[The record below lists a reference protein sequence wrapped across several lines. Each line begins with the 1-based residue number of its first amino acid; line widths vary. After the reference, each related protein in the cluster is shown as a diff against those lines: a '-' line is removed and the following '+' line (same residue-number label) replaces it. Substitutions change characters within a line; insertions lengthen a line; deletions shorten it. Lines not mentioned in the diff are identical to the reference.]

1 MIRGIV
7 ASSMRFRLLVLA
19 LAAAL
24 MIFGYWRLPSM
35 AVDTVPEF
43 TPPYVE
49 IQTEALG
56 LSAAEV
62 ESLITVP
69 MEQILLN
76 GVPWLD
82 EVRSESVPSLSSI
95 VLVFDPGTDIMR
107 ARQMVQERLTQARD
121 LPHVSRPPTMIQPLS
136 SSSRVMMVRLSSDE
150 LTPIEMSVISRWT
163 IKPRLMG
170 IEGVA
175 NVSIFGQRERQLQ
188 VQVDPEKLREQGVT
202 LAQVIETTANALWVS
217 PLTFVEAS
225 TPGSGGFIDTPNQRL
240 GIQHLLPISTA
251 EDLARVTMKG
261 VSEGGQTLG
270 DVATVVEDHQ
280 PLIGDAVTEEGQ
292 DLFLVVEKFPGTNT
306 LQVTKDIE
314 TALDDMAPG
323 LQGIETDTSVYRPAS
338 FIETA
343 VDNLK
348 SALLIGAFLVVLLMA
363 CFLFDW
369 RVAIISLIAIP
380 LAFLAAV
387 VVLYIR
393 GSTMNSMVLAGLVIA
408 IGAVIDD
415 AIIDIENIK
424 RRLHERRQLGQ
435 QVSTATVIVE
445 ASQEV
450 RGTVA
455 YATAISII
463 AVGPLFF
470 LDGTTGSFYR
480 SIAFSYI
487 LALLASMVVALT
499 VTPALAATLLAS
511 PASAR
516 RESPIVRWLQRG
528 YESILPRFVY
538 KPRWAVAA
546 LAVLLVAG
554 FAILPFLDQTNRPS
568 FKETDLL
575 VHWEAAPGT
584 SLPEM
589 NRITNQV
596 SSELR
601 AIPGVRNVGA
611 HVGRAI
617 TSDQIVSVNTG
628 EIWLSIDSSANYDET
643 TSSIRETVEGY
654 PGISR
659 NVLTYSDER
668 FDDPRIAGTSED
680 IVVRIYGQEYGE
692 LKTKADEVMQ
702 ILAGV
707 DGVANERIEQL
718 SQEPQVEIQVDLDKA
733 QQFGLKPGDV
743 RRAAAAMLQ
752 GIEVGNLFEQQKV
765 FDVLVVGVPE
775 VRHSVTS
782 VQNLMIDTPDGG
794 QVRLGD
800 VADVRVAPN
809 LSSIKHD
816 AVSRKIDVL
825 ASVNGRSA
833 SAVANEIEDK
843 LGAVNFP
850 LEYHAEVLGDY
861 ATDESERNRIFA
873 LSITAALLIFLL
885 LQAAFASWRLAA
897 LVFLTLPTALVGGI
911 VVAFLRE
918 DPVSIGALV
927 GFLTVLG
934 IAARNAI
941 MLIRRYQFLQTVEQ
955 LEVGPELAMR
965 GALDRLPAIVL
976 TSLATA
982 VALLPLVITGDRAG
996 QEIIYPMAIVILGG
1010 LVTSTLLNLFVVP
1023 SFYGHVA
1030 PGPKTVTSREYGTT
1044 GGQVASSPASD

>member
-7 ASSMRFRLLVLA
+7 GSSMRFRLLVLA
-19 LAAAL
+19 LAAAV

-95 VLVFDPGTDIMR
+95 VLVFDPGTDILR
-107 ARQMVQERLTQARD
+107 ARQMVQERLSQARD
-121 LPHVSRPPTMIQPLS
+121 LPHVSKPPTMIQPLS
-136 SSSRVMMVRLSSDE
+136 SSSRVMMVRLSSDQV
-150 LTPIEMSVISRWT
+150 TPIEMSVISRWT

-225 TPGSGGFIDTPNQRL
+225 SPGSGGFIDTPNQRL

-251 EDLARVTMKG
+251 EDLAQVTMKG

-292 DLFLVVEKFPGTNT
+292 DLFLVIEKFPSSNT
-306 LQVTKDIE
+306 LQVTKDVE
-314 TALDDMAPG
+314 SALDDMKPG
-323 LQGIETDTSVYRPAS
+323 LPGIETDTSVYRPAT

-348 SALLIGAFLVVLLMA
+348 SSLLIGAFLVVLLMA
-363 CFLFDW
+363 FFLFDW
-369 RVAIISLIAIP
+369 RVAVISLIAIP

-393 GSTMNSMVLAGLVIA
+393 GTSMNSMVLAGLVIA

-424 RRLHERRQLGQ
+424 RRLHERRQEGQ
-435 QVSTATVIVE
+435 QVSTATVIVD

-450 RGTVA
+450 RGTIA

-470 LDGTTGSFYR
+470 LDGPTGSFYR

-487 LALLASMVVALT
+487 LALLASMLVALT

-511 PASAR
+511 PASMR

-528 YESILPRFVY
+528 YGSILSRFVH
-538 KPRWAVAA
+538 KPRWAAVA
-546 LAVLLVAG
+546 LAILLVAG

-596 SSELR
+596 SNELS

-617 TSDQIVSVNTG
+617 TSDQVVSVNTG
-628 EIWLSIDSSANYDET
+628 EIWISVDSSANYDDT
-643 TSSIRETVEGY
+643 IASIRETVEGY
-654 PGISR
+654 PGIDR

-668 FDDPRIAGTSED
+668 LDDPRIAGTRED
-680 IVVRIYGQEYGE
+680 IVVRIYGQEYEE
-692 LKTKADEVMQ
+692 LSKKADEVMQ

-707 DGVANERIEQL
+707 DGVANERIQQL
-718 SQEPQVEIQVDLDKA
+718 PQEPQVEIQVDLDKA

-743 RRAAAAMLQ
+743 RRAAAALLQ
-752 GIEVGNLFEQQKV
+752 GIEVGNLFEEQKV

-775 VRHSVTS
+775 VRHSLTS
-782 VQNLMIDTPDGG
+782 IQDLMIDTPDGG
-794 QVRLGD
+794 QVRLGA
-800 VADVRVAPN
+800 VAAVRIASN
-809 LSSIKHD
+809 LSSIEHD

-825 ASVNGRSA
+825 ASVDGRSA

-843 LGAVNFP
+843 LSGITFP

-861 ATDESERNRIFA
+861 AANESERNRMFA
-873 LSITAALLIFLL
+873 LSITAALMIFLL

-897 LVFLTLPTALVGGI
+897 LVFLTLPMALVGGI
-911 VVAFLRE
+911 VVAFLRD

-941 MLIRRYQFLQTVEQ
+941 MLVRRYQHLQTVEH
-955 LEVGPELAMR
+955 LELGPELAMR

-976 TSLATA
+976 TALATA
-982 VALLPLVITGDRAG
+982 VALLH
-996 QEIIYPMAIVILGG
+996 
-1010 LVTSTLLNLFVVP
+1010 S
-1023 SFYGHVA
+1023 
-1030 PGPKTVTSREYGTT
+1030 
-1044 GGQVASSPASD
+1044 